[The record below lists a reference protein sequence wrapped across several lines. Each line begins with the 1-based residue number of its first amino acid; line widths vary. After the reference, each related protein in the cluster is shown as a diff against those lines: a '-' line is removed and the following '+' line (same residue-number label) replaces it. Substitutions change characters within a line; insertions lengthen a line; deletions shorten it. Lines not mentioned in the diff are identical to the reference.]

1 MFLRPIMFA
10 ALISSSV
17 LASAQA
23 ATLNKFD
30 GRWSIVLSTDVGTCE
45 ASIPATF
52 NVKADDIAAAAESPL
67 RADGAVEASGTMWI
81 RFTAGQDNYR
91 GQGKLTP
98 SGGSGVWS
106 SGSRYCGGKW
116 RATRAR

>member
-1 MFLRPIMFA
+1 MFLRPIMIA
-10 ALISSSV
+10 ALLSG
-17 LASAQA
+17 SALPIAEA

-30 GRWSIVLSTDVGTCE
+30 GRWTIVLSTDVETCE
-45 ASIPATF
+45 ATIPATF
-52 NVKADDIAAAAESPL
+52 NVKADDIAAEADSPL
-67 RADGAVEASGTMWI
+67 RADGAVEASGSMWI

-116 RATRAR
+116 KATRTR